1 MDRALTTAT
10 PGPQGIFQ
18 AVVTPDLFATTQRAR
33 LIPSTSSTVSRS
45 QSHTPRASPRPSQ
58 PSRSHSQAP
67 SQLADEWYTDNEELI
82 SSSAS
87 SSSDS
92 DSDSASSSSD
102 DDQQRKGKKR
112 KRKAKANKKN
122 KKKQKRG
129 PRLSDDDKK
138 ITLRICCQDFE
149 IYAHARPKA
158 KFWEHVRE
166 RVKTETG
173 KDHASI
179 GKAVQRWEKDRRKVL
194 KAIEDGLFSGEEE
207 ADRELL
213 IALDEW
219 ISLLDGLKEKQ
230 KNREDRIGKAGEETE
245 RSRRAQE
252 NLGRRWAQ
260 KEKSPAVETGD
271 TLNPS
276 VENPASTSQ
285 APAPSS
291 SFQAV
296 PVQALRKRARQQP
309 LPPQPLA
316 EIAAGISGIVA
327 ELKADREGTAQD
339 ARSELSRLDA
349 EVKELR
355 ESVETRLAA
364 SDQKI
369 SLVLN
374 ILLKMEQQQNKE
386 RGGDT

>member
-1 MDRALTTAT
+1 MPPL
-10 PGPQGIFQ
+10 
-18 AVVTPDLFATTQRAR
+18 AR
-33 LIPSTSSTVSRS
+33 LSSVGR
-45 QSHTPRASPRPSQ
+45 R
-58 PSRSHSQAP
+58 
-67 SQLADEWYTDNEELI
+67 
-82 SSSAS
+82 
-87 SSSDS
+87 
-92 DSDSASSSSD
+92 
-102 DDQQRKGKKR
+102 
-112 KRKAKANKKN
+112 
-122 KKKQKRG
+122 
-129 PRLSDDDKK
+129 
-138 ITLRICCQDFE
+138 
-149 IYAHARPKA
+149 
-158 KFWEHVRE
+158 
-166 RVKTETG
+166 TG
-173 KDHASI
+173 
-179 GKAVQRWEKDRRKVL
+179 GKVL

-207 ADRELL
+207 DDRELL

-252 NLGRRWAQ
+252 NLGRRWGQ